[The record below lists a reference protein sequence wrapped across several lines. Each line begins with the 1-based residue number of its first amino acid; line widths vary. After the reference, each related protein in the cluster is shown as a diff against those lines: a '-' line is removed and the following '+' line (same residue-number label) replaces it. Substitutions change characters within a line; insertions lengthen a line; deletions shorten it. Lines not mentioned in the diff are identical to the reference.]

1 MPPAEP
7 ASPAD
12 RIENAL
18 SIAVLAAMSVLPI
31 IEIIGRVTVGHGIP
45 GSIPLVQNLTLWVAI
60 LGAALAARADR
71 LLALTTRAFLPEKL
85 GKPVAIFTSAIAA
98 AVTATLC
105 AASVDL
111 VRIERGSEDTVAWG
125 IPVWVVLTVMPAGFA
140 LITGRILWHASANA
154 TGRALAALGLVV
166 PLAFGLFPGIE
177 ETGFLWPSMLVLL
190 AATAFGMPIF
200 TAIGGAALLLFLGDG
215 TPVNAV
221 PGETYRLA
229 SSPLLPAIPLFA
241 LGGYILAEGGASQRL
256 TRLFGALFGAM
267 PGGLAIVTAL
277 VLAVFTPLTG
287 ASGVTIVSIGGLLL
301 PVLTQAG
308 YPERSSVGLVTV
320 SGSIG
325 LLLPPSLPVFIYGY
339 YANQPFEQLFLGGL
353 IPGLLLIAVVAAWG
367 AWVGYKNGAK
377 RTPFDGREALAAT
390 WQSKWDLLLPVVVL
404 GGIFGG
410 FATLVEA
417 AALTVLYAFV
427 IECFVYRSLSI
438 TNGLGKAVIDCAT
451 LLGGFM
457 IILAVALGFTNFLIL
472 TEVPTQAL
480 EWVQAHI
487 ESKLLFL
494 LALNVLLL
502 IVGAL
507 MDIYSALIVIV
518 PLIIPM
524 AEAYEID
531 PIHLG
536 IIFLANLELGY
547 LTPPM
552 GANLF
557 LSSYRFD
564 KPLTEV
570 FRSVLPYL
578 AILLIAVLLITYV
591 PAMTLWF
598 RPGVP

>member
-1 MPPAEP
+1 MPSAEP
-7 ASPAD
+7 ASTAA

-85 GKPVAIFTSAIAA
+85 GKPIVIFTSAIAA
-98 AVTATLC
+98 AVTGALC

-111 VRIERGSEDTVAWG
+111 VRIERGSGDTVAWG

-140 LITGRILWHASANA
+140 LITGRILWHASTSAA
-154 TGRALAALGLVV
+154 GRALAALGLVV
-166 PLAFGLFPGIE
+166 PVAFGLLPGVD

-190 AATAFGMPIF
+190 AATALGMPIF
-200 TAIGGAALLLFLGDG
+200 TAIGGAALLLFLDDG
-215 TPVNAV
+215 TPLNAV
-221 PGETYRLA
+221 PGEAYRLA

-241 LGGYILAEGGASQRL
+241 LGGFILAEGGASQRL

-339 YANQPFEQLFLGGL
+339 YANQPFEELFLGGL

-377 RTPFDGREALAAT
+377 RTPFDHREALAAT

-410 FATLVEA
+410 YATLVEA

-427 IECFVYRSLSI
+427 VECFVYRSLSV
-438 TNGLGKAVIDCAT
+438 TNGLGKAVVDCAT

-480 EWVQAHI
+480 EWVQTHI

-564 KPLTEV
+564 KPLTEI

-578 AILLIAVLLITYV
+578 VILLLAVLLITYV

>member
-1 MPPAEP
+1 MSSAERI
-7 ASPAD
+7 SPAT

-18 SIAVLAAMSVLPI
+18 SITVLAAMSLLPI
-31 IEIIGRVTVGHGIP
+31 IEIVGRVTVGHGIP

-71 LLALTTRAFLPEKL
+71 LLALTTRAFLPEKVRGPL
-85 GKPVAIFTSAIAA
+85 AAFTSAVAA

-111 VRIERGSEDTVAWG
+111 VRIERGSGDTVAWG
-125 IPVWVVLTVMPAGFA
+125 IPVWAVLTVMPLGFA
-140 LITGRILWHASANA
+140 VITGRILWHSSGSWI
-154 TGRALAALGLVV
+154 GRALASLGLLV
-166 PLAFGLFPGIE
+166 PVAFGLLPSIA
-177 ETGFLWPSMLVLL
+177 ETGFLWPCLIVVLV
-190 AATAFGMPIF
+190 ATALGMPIF
-200 TAIGGAALLLFLGDG
+200 TAIAGAALLLFLDDG

-221 PGETYRLA
+221 PGETYRLT

-241 LGGYILAEGGASQRL
+241 IGGYILAEGGASQRL
-256 TRLFGALFGAM
+256 MRLFTALVGSM

-287 ASGVTIVSIGGLLL
+287 ASGVTIVSMGGLLL

-308 YPERSSVGLVTV
+308 YPERSSIGLVTV

-353 IPGLLLIAVVAAWG
+353 IPGLLLIVVVAGWG
-367 AWVGYKNGAK
+367 AWQGWHSGAQ
-377 RTPFDGREALAAT
+377 RTPFDRREALAAI

-417 AALTVLYAFV
+417 ASLTVLYALV
-427 IECFVYRSLSI
+427 IECFVYRSLSVRR
-438 TNGLGKAVIDCAT
+438 GLPKAFVECAT

-457 IILAVALGFTNFLIL
+457 IILAVALGFTSFLIL
-472 TEVPTQAL
+472 TEVPMQAL

-524 AEAYEID
+524 AEAYEVD

-557 LSSYRFD
+557 LSSYRFN

-578 AILLIAVLLITYV
+578 AILLIVVLLITYV
-591 PAMTLWF
+591 PALTLWLL
-598 RPGVP
+598 PAP

>member
-1 MPPAEP
+1 MPSAERT
-7 ASPAD
+7 SPAA
-12 RIENAL
+12 RIENAV
-18 SIAVLAAMSVLPI
+18 SIAVLAAMSLLPI
-31 IEIIGRVTVGHGIP
+31 IEIVGRVTVGHGIP
-45 GSIPLVQNLTLWVAI
+45 ASIPVVQNLTLWVAI

-71 LLALTTRAFLPEKL
+71 LLAMTTRAFLPEQAR
-85 GKPVAIFTSAIAA
+85 GPISVFTSAIAA

-111 VRIERGSEDTVAWG
+111 VRIERGSGDMVAWG
-125 IPVWVVLTVMPAGFA
+125 IPVWIALTVMPVGFA
-140 LITGRILWHASANA
+140 VITGRILWHSSGSWL
-154 TGRALAALGLVV
+154 GRALASLGLLVPVV
-166 PLAFGLFPGIE
+166 FGLVPSIG
-177 ETGFLWPSMLVLL
+177 ETGFLWPCLIVVVV
-190 AATAFGMPIF
+190 ATALGMPIF
-200 TAIGGAALLLFLGDG
+200 TAIGGAAMLLFLDDG
-215 TPVNAV
+215 TPVNTA
-221 PGETYRLA
+221 PGEAYRLT

-241 LGGYILAEGGASQRL
+241 VGGYILAEGGASQRIM
-256 TRLFGALFGAM
+256 RLFTALVGSM

-287 ASGVTIVSIGGLLL
+287 ASGVTIVSMGGLLL

-308 YPERSSVGLVTV
+308 YPERSSIGLVTV

-339 YANQPFEQLFLGGL
+339 YASQPFEQLFLGGL
-353 IPGLLLIAVVAAWG
+353 APGVLLILVVAGWG
-367 AWVGYKNGAK
+367 AWQGRQSGAR
-377 RTPFDGREALAAT
+377 RTPFDRREALAAI

-404 GGIFGG
+404 AGIFGG

-417 AALTVLYAFV
+417 AALTVLYALV

-438 TNGLGKAVIDCAT
+438 TQGLPKAFVECAT

-457 IILAVALGFTNFLIL
+457 IILAVALGFTSFLIL
-472 TEVPTQAL
+472 AEVPTTAL

-494 LALNVLLL
+494 LALNGLLL
-502 IVGAL
+502 VVGAL

-524 AEAYEID
+524 AAAYEVH

-557 LSSYRFD
+557 LSSYRFN

-570 FRSVLPYL
+570 FRSILPYL
-578 AILLIAVLLITYV
+578 AILLITVLLITYV
-591 PAMTLWF
+591 PAMTLWLL
-598 RPGVP
+598 PAAP

>member
-1 MPPAEP
+1 MPSAEQTST
-7 ASPAD
+7 AA
-12 RIENAL
+12 RIENAV

-31 IEIIGRVTVGHGIP
+31 IEIVGRVTVGHGIP

-71 LLALTTRAFLPEKL
+71 LLALTTRAFLPQKL
-85 GKPVAIFTSAIAA
+85 GKPIAIFTAAIAA
-98 AVTATLC
+98 AVTGTLC

-111 VRIERGSEDTVAWG
+111 VRIERGSGDTVAWG
-125 IPVWVVLTVMPAGFA
+125 IPVWVVLAVMPAGFA
-140 LITGRILWHASANA
+140 LITGRILWHASSNA
-154 TGRALAALGLVV
+154 AGRALAALGLVV

-190 AATAFGMPIF
+190 AATALGMPIF

-256 TRLFGALFGAM
+256 TRLFSALFGAM

-353 IPGLLLIAVVAAWG
+353 IPGLLLIAVVAGWG
-367 AWVGYKNGAK
+367 AWIGWKSGAK
-377 RTPFDGREALAAT
+377 RTPFDGREALAAS

-427 IECFVYRSLSI
+427 VECFVYRSLSI
-438 TNGLGKAVIDCAT
+438 TNGLGKAVVDCAT

-480 EWVQAHI
+480 EWVQTHI

-578 AILLIAVLLITYV
+578 VILLIAVLLITYV

-598 RPGVP
+598 RPGGP

>member
-1 MPPAEP
+1 MPSAERT
-7 ASPAD
+7 SFVS

-18 SIAVLAAMSVLPI
+18 SIAVLAAMALLPI
-31 IEIIGRVTVGHGIP
+31 IEIAGRVSVGHGIP

-60 LGAALAARADR
+60 LGAALAARSDR
-71 LLALTTRAFLPEKL
+71 LLALTTRAFLPEKAR
-85 GKPVAIFTSAIAA
+85 GPIAVFTSAIAA
-98 AVTATLC
+98 AVTASLC

-111 VRIERGSEDTVAWG
+111 VGVERGSGDTVAWG
-125 IPVWVVLTVMPAGFA
+125 IPVWAALTVMPLGFA
-140 LITGRILWHASANA
+140 VITGRILWHASSGWP
-154 TGRALAALGLVV
+154 GRGLASLGLLVPVV
-166 PLAFGLFPGIE
+166 FGLVPAIE
-177 ETGFLWPSMLVLL
+177 ETGFLWPCLTVVLV
-190 AATAFGMPIF
+190 ATALGMPIF
-200 TAIGGAALLLFLGDG
+200 TAIGGAALLLFVDDA
-215 TPVNAV
+215 TPVNTV
-221 PGETYRLA
+221 PGETYRLT

-241 LGGYILAEGGASQRL
+241 VGGYILAEGGASQRIM
-256 TRLFGALFGAM
+256 RLFTALVGSM
-267 PGGLAIVTAL
+267 PGGLAVVTAL
-277 VLAVFTPLTG
+277 VLAIFTPLTG
-287 ASGVTIVSIGGLLL
+287 ASGITIVSMGGLLL

-308 YPERSSVGLVTV
+308 YPERSSIGLVTV

-339 YANQPFEQLFLGGL
+339 YASQPFEQLFLGGL
-353 IPGLLLIAVVAAWG
+353 APGVLLIVVVAAWG
-367 AWVGYKNGAK
+367 AWQGWHSGAQ
-377 RTPFDGREALAAT
+377 RTPFDRKEALAAI

-417 AALTVLYAFV
+417 AALTVLYALI
-427 IECFVYRSLSI
+427 IECFVYRSLSL
-438 TNGLGKAVIDCAT
+438 TQGLPKAFVECAT

-457 IILAVALGFTNFLIL
+457 IILAVALGFTSFLIL
-472 TEVPTQAL
+472 AEVPTAAL

-487 ESKLLFL
+487 ESRLLFL

-502 IVGAL
+502 VVGAL

-524 AEAYEID
+524 AEAYQVH

-557 LSSYRFD
+557 LSSYRFN

-578 AILLIAVLLITYV
+578 AILLITVLLITYV
-591 PAMTLWF
+591 PAMTLWLL
-598 RPGVP
+598 PAVP